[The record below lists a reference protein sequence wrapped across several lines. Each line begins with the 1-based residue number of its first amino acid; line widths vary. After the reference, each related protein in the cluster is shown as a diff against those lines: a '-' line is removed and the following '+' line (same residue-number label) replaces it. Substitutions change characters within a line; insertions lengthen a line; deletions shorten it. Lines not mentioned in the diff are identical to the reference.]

1 MDEVQYHEDCTL
13 RGAPGT
19 VVEVVGEIH
28 FLQNA
33 WLDGSLRFV
42 KAKGSQK
49 AALPMQHRCLDVE
62 GSLEFLDPDV
72 EFINCGSD
80 STDDGGAFY
89 VEQNVTVS
97 NGRVVARGSKAK
109 WGAAAYVGGSFTMTG
124 GSLLIENSTAGESGG
139 GLYVKDGDFHHLG
152 GNVTMFNSIA
162 GIYGGGVY
170 MNRGKYHLAGYLR
183 FENCF
188 ATSAGG
194 GLQARN
200 FQRKNFGAF
209 NQTPSGVLEAKN
221 CTAGLQYGEGGVMAT
236 QDSIV
241 AGRVLVDGCRGS
253 TAGCFEAKRLLD
265 IKSTGSVVLRN
276 CRAEN
281 YGGAFMGTAAAVRG
295 KLDVINCSA
304 SVGGTIY
311 AVRRLFF
318 AEGSL
323 VRIEN
328 SSAATQGGAIW
339 AGVISQGGGE
349 ISFRNCRSAMKG
361 GAINS
366 NEVFRQEA
374 GSTSFTSCSSRLGGA
389 MFVLA
394 LEAKGN
400 MTFQDCLGAGPGGAI
415 HAVGA
420 VEQLSTDSYMTFKR
434 CKSKKSGGAIFA
446 VYLSQQGHMQ
456 FLSCKARRSGGAAS
470 INDAVNM
477 ENIGGAKSKASDSD
491 EDSPSASTST
501 RRALLRYAP
510 KLKGVKGMVLLNGSS
525 EFRGCKAGAGGALF
539 ARNDVLLTRKLGH
552 ASFLNCIADAFGGAL
567 HGRDIQLLG
576 DVLFRNVSAL
586 AGGVIQS
593 VGSVEVPGAVM
604 QQTSAPQISALKLI
618 QMSNVSVEN
627 TSHVWF
633 VAPEIHLK
641 DVRCDNGLASFKE
654 PHHVGCRS
662 CEENKLQV
670 SGGPVL
676 DDELPTK
683 QCWPAPRGTAEI
695 DTYHLKLK
703 KGFMT
708 QKANIT
714 RSFRCPNR
722 MACVGGSV
730 STDGWGAMC
739 ADGYEGQG
747 CTKCATDFGP
757 ADNTVFVC
765 VRCPSQSWQQNFQ
778 MSRFVLQDLLLFGL
792 SVMGVSSSTRKVD
805 SKILT
810 NHFMSFVA
818 AAGPVLQAVQETPT
832 FSHIMQSLEYLER
845 VSSAVDEDSGS
856 TGISARCI
864 LNYLSLPTH
873 WWARIMLNL
882 LTPFL
887 SVLALTLLRGWRI
900 AVVVGVNCFLP
911 KVCLCFARYLV
922 CYRMEP
928 EHEGGQ
934 LFCEWALYTN
944 FSLLS
949 LLLVVASIALA
960 GPALW
965 WMLLGDEEHK
975 DEPFYLYLTASYKE
989 EWKSWEATRLI
1000 RKVFLAII
1008 CAALP
1013 ISLHPAMQIMCI
1025 SLVLLTALV
1034 LEMQFRPYK
1043 DNRWNLEEKILLTVS
1058 LAMVSVTSCF
1068 LANEYHWSSTHRNQ
1082 CFLLTLILLLC
1093 IVPSTILIVLIL
1105 HQLLRE
1111 KGILKGTPTE
1121 KVEETQEPR
1130 SHSSSD

>member
-19 VVEVVGEIH
+19 EVEVVGEIH

-33 WLDGSLRFV
+33 WLQGSLRFV
-42 KAKGSQK
+42 KAKGSR
-49 AALPMQHRCLDVE
+49 AAPLPLQHRCLDVE

-72 EFINCGSD
+72 EFVDCGSE
-80 STDDGGAFY
+80 STDDRGAFY
-89 VEQNVTVS
+89 VEQNVTLS
-97 NGRVVARGSKAK
+97 NGRVVARGSNAK

-124 GSLLIENSTAGESGG
+124 GSLLVEDSKAGESGG
-139 GLYVKDGDFHHLG
+139 GLYVKDGDFLHLS
-152 GNVTMFNSIA
+152 GNVTMLNSIA

-170 MNRGKYHLAGYLR
+170 ISRGKYHLAGNLR

-188 ATSAGG
+188 AASSGG
-194 GLQARN
+194 ALQARN
-200 FQRKNFGAF
+200 FARKKFGAF

-221 CTAGLQYGEGGVMAT
+221 CSAGLQNGEGGVMAT
-236 QDSIV
+236 QDSII

-253 TAGCFEAKRLLD
+253 TAGCFEAKRHLE

-281 YGGAFMGTAAAVRG
+281 YGGAFMGTAATVRG
-295 KLDVINCSA
+295 KLEVINCSA

-311 AVRRLFF
+311 ATRRLFF

-323 VRIEN
+323 VHIEN

-339 AGVISQGGGE
+339 SGVMSQGGGE
-349 ISFRNCRSAMKG
+349 ISFRNCRSVKKG

-374 GSTSFTSCSSRLGGA
+374 GSMSFTSCSSWIGGA

-400 MTFQDCLGAGPGGAI
+400 MTFQDCRGAGAGGAI

-420 VEQLSTDSYMTFKR
+420 VEQLSPESYMTFKR

-456 FLSCKARRSGGAAS
+456 FLNCKARRSGGAAS
-470 INDAVNM
+470 INDAINV
-477 ENIGGAKSKASDSD
+477 ETIGGAKPGKTSLNA
-491 EDSPSASTST
+491 EDSPSAST
-501 RRALLRYAP
+501 RRALLRYVP

-539 ARNDVLLTRKLGH
+539 ARSDVLLTRKLGH
-552 ASFLNCIADAFGGAL
+552 ASFRNCTADAFGGVL

-670 SGGPVL
+670 AGGPVL
-676 DDELPTK
+676 DDALPVK

-703 KGFMT
+703 RGFMT

-722 MACVGGSV
+722 MACIGGSV

-747 CTKCATDFGP
+747 CTKCDADFGP

-765 VRCPSQSWQQNFQ
+765 VRCASQTWQQNFQ
-778 MSRFVLQDLLLFGL
+778 MARFVLQDLLLFGL

-832 FSHIMQSLEYLER
+832 FAHIMQSLDMYLEG
-845 VSSAVDEDSGS
+845 VSSAMDEGSGS
-856 TGISARCI
+856 GTGISARCI
-864 LNYLSLPTH
+864 LNYLNLPTH

-887 SVLALTLLRGWRI
+887 SVLGLTLLRGWRI
-900 AVVVGVNCFLP
+900 ALVVGVNCFLP

-944 FSLLS
+944 FSLLG

-965 WMLLGDEEHK
+965 WMLLGDEEHNE
-975 DEPFYLYLTASYKE
+975 EPFYLYLTASYKE

-1000 RKVFLAII
+1000 RKVCLAII

-1034 LEMQFRPYK
+1034 LEMQFHPYK

-1058 LAMVSVTSCF
+1058 LSMVSITSCY

-1093 IVPSTILIVLIL
+1093 IVPSMILIVLIL
-1105 HQLLRE
+1105 HQLLLE
-1111 KGILKGTPTE
+1111 KGILKGRVSTE
-1121 KVEETQEPR
+1121 KVEGHETQLE
-1130 SHSSSD
+1130 